1 MLLMFLYLLELKICS
16 ISSSVLPLCLRQEEV
31 DEDGAQQGAPGVE
44 EESPVFAHHL
54 QHVWEKKTATNV
66 QNSWKEE
73 LMAPS
78 KTRYSVGNFSI
89 VNISFGFVKSLLE
102 TSK

>member
-1 MLLMFLYLLELKICS
+1 
-16 ISSSVLPLCLRQEEV
+16 
-31 DEDGAQQGAPGVE
+31 
-44 EESPVFAHHL
+44 
-54 QHVWEKKTATNV
+54 V

-78 KTRYSVGNFSI
+78 KTRYSVGN
-89 VNISFGFVKSLLE
+89 ISFGIVKSLLE

>member
-1 MLLMFLYLLELKICS
+1 LLDLFQCLAF
-16 ISSSVLPLCLRQEEV
+16 CLRQEEV
-31 DEDGAQQGAPGVE
+31 DKDGAQQGAPGVE

-78 KTRYSVGNFSI
+78 KTRYSVGNISI
-89 VNISFGFVKSLLE
+89 GNISIGIVKSLLE

>member
-1 MLLMFLYLLELKICS
+1 
-16 ISSSVLPLCLRQEEV
+16 
-31 DEDGAQQGAPGVE
+31 
-44 EESPVFAHHL
+44 
-54 QHVWEKKTATNV
+54 V

-78 KTRYSVGNFSI
+78 KTRYSVGNISI
-89 VNISFGFVKSLLE
+89 GNISFGIVKSLLE